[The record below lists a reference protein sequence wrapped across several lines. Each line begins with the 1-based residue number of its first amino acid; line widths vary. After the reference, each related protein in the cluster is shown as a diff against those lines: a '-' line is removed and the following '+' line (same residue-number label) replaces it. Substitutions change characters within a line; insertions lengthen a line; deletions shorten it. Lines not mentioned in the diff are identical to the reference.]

1 MFLSIDFPL
10 PSVVKTQ
17 GSIFNNNIMEE
28 INEIQITQELLSDDI
43 DNIKMLD
50 EFEEDSQ
57 IDERFAQQIG
67 F

>member
-1 MFLSIDFPL
+1 M
-10 PSVVKTQ
+10 Q
-17 GSIFNNNIMEE
+17 

-57 IDERFAQQIG
+57 IDEHFAQQIG